1 MTVIELIGK
10 LQMLVEGREQEV
22 RLAASSCCSCVSN
35 SPIRSV
41 RADEDGDI
49 ILADEE

>member
-1 MTVIELIGK
+1 MTAIKLIEKI
-10 LQMLVEGREQEV
+10 QMLVEGKEQEV

-41 RADEDGDI
+41 TVDEDGDI